1 MKFQFWLSLVAAVSM
16 TACGGGGGSSGA
28 STGGS
33 STGGTG
39 SGSATAPVWTA
50 GVYNSESQ
58 YKDYCANPR
67 SGADPYNS
75 NQPYPDKAG
84 SAMHEKMWLRSWSNR
99 TYLWYRELPD
109 RDPASYTVAAYFAQ
123 LKTEQSTASSAAKD
137 QFHFTQDTA
146 SYNQQT
152 QSGVS
157 SGYGIEW
164 SVQSTTVP
172 RWFQVAYTEPNSPA
186 SNAMVKRGDII
197 LEIDGV
203 DFINDP
209 SQAGVNTLNAGL
221 FPAASGERHQFKF
234 RRTDGTEYSLTLTA
248 ANVASSPVQN
258 VKVLNTSAGKLGYMQ
273 FNSFITPAQPQL
285 ISAVQQFRDQAVS
298 NLVIDLRYNGGGLL
312 ALSSQ
317 LGYMLTGPNIIQNRY
332 FEKMQFN
339 DKYPNTNPVTGAS
352 LAATPFYSKQ
362 INYEQN
368 TLTSTSL
375 PNLNLSRIFV
385 LATGNTCSAS
395 EALINGLRGVD
406 AEVILIGDRTCGK
419 PYGFYPE
426 DNCGTTYFTIQ
437 FSGINAKGFGDYADG
452 FVPTPAPQFDDQVKG
467 CAVADDFSHALG
479 DPAEALLASAVE
491 YAQSG
496 SCPVSASSSTDNP
509 SLRSDSRSAVP
520 ALLSTPAVR
529 NPNDRVLNQSIRSPI
544 HEQEQP

>member
-1 MKFQFWLSLVAAVSM
+1 MKYQLWFSVLVAVTLSS
-16 TACGGGGGSSGA
+16 CGGGGGSSG
-28 STGGS
+28 

-39 SGSATAPVWTA
+39 GGSTTAPVWTA
-50 GVYNSESQ
+50 GVYNNESQ
-58 YKDYCANPR
+58 YKDYCAAPR
-67 SGADPYNS
+67 SGTDPYNS

-84 SAMHEKMWLRSWSNR
+84 TAMHEKMWLRSWSNR

-109 RDPASYTVAAYFAQ
+109 RDPAGYSVAAYFDQ

-186 SNAMVKRGDII
+186 SAASVRRGDII

-209 SQAGVNTLNAGL
+209 TQAGVNTLNAGL
-221 FPAASGERHQFKF
+221 FPDKSGEPHQFKF
-234 RRTDGTEYSLTLTA
+234 RRTDGTEYSLTLTS

-285 ISAVQQFRDQAVS
+285 ISAVKQFRDQAVS

-317 LGYMLTGPNIIQNRY
+317 LGYMMTGPDIIQNRF
-332 FEKMQFN
+332 FERMQFN
-339 DKYPNTNPVTGAS
+339 DKYPTTNPITGAT
-352 LAATPFYSKQ
+352 LQPTPFYSKE

-395 EALINGLRGVD
+395 EAFINGLRGVD

-467 CAVADDFSHALG
+467 CAVADDFNHQLG
-479 DPAEALLASAVE
+479 DPAEALLATAVQ
-491 YAQSG
+491 YVQSG
-496 SCPVSASSSTDNP
+496 SCPISATANNTSRFSNSFSNNAP
-509 SLRSDSRSAVP
+509 SLLA
-520 ALLSTPAVR
+520 TPAVR
-529 NPNDRVLNQSIRSPI
+529 HPNDRVLNQSIRRPI
-544 HEQEQP
+544 YEQEQP